1 MSLMNGEPIDWNF
14 VWYFGFP
21 LEFEGYENIAWGV
34 RSDPSDVYQGFFNT
48 LDHPTT
54 TPLCMKN

>member
-1 MSLMNGEPIDWNF
+1 MNGEPIDWNF